1 MLDRVAVH
9 QTRLRVPGIGL
20 DARGVALGA
29 RGLVL
34 LPSLDRLI
42 AFLAVYTEDQA
53 LGGLLESLSID
64 VVKSKL
70 GAREIALS
78 FDAGSSDR
86 MDRVSEVA
94 RLTGGFTFTGTS
106 RHFVQYRDAA
116 APFGY
121 DAREI
126 TATDAPLAL
135 YHNTFNQV
143 YEVERQLDLKSL
155 LMRLMPHADPTA
167 ELEDGPLWI
176 LAESGL
182 GPSLLGYFAR
192 SQVGAEVGIA
202 EWPPETSFD
211 EGPTRRFLFRVQEL
225 PPRMRTLVRL
235 TPGITAF
242 IPAGPYAAVEHAF
255 RHPITLSACP
265 VFERDSLV
273 LFRGRGEPALEI
285 RPLPVLADVRAL
297 QSAELGS
304 APMPAPAAGA
314 DQPPPPIAV
323 PVRLMADLEPPS
335 ALGAIF
341 VPADELSLLRRL
353 VYALS
358 VETIKR
364 LKIAVAREGA
374 FVVSDGTLE
383 AIPLGIFYQR
393 LHPSIFAP
401 VGLRVVPAVDPDTLF
416 RSLGAPEGVVI
427 FLRQNAPALAVQSK
441 SFAPLEHALLEGH
454 SWAPVDAAEIEPAL
468 ATEIPTVWLDP
479 LGMRPLA
486 DVESAAV
493 ADTE

>member
-53 LGGLLESLSID
+53 LGGLIESLAIE
-64 VVKSKL
+64 VVRSKL
-70 GAREIALS
+70 GTREVALS

-86 MDRVSEVA
+86 MDRVAEVA

-126 TATDAPLAL
+126 LATDAPLAL
-135 YHNTFNQV
+135 YHNTFSQV
-143 YEVERQLDLKSL
+143 YEIERHLDLKSL
-155 LMRLMPHADPTA
+155 LMRLMPHPNPSA
-167 ELEDGPLWI
+167 ELADAPLWV
-176 LAESGL
+176 LAEAGL

-192 SQVGAEVGIA
+192 SNVGAEVGVA
-202 EWPPETSFD
+202 EWPPESSFD
-211 EGPTRRFLFRVQEL
+211 ESPTRRWLFRVPRL
-225 PPRMRTLVRL
+225 PARMRTLVQT

-242 IPAGPYAAVEHAF
+242 VPAGQGAAVQHAW
-255 RHPITLSACP
+255 RHPITLQACP
-265 VFERDSLV
+265 VFDREGLV
-273 LFRGRGEPALEI
+273 LFRGRGEPPLEI

-297 QSAELGS
+297 ERAELQQGTELSAAAGSAE
-304 APMPAPAAGA
+304 
-314 DQPPPPIAV
+314 PPPTVAV
-323 PVRLMADLEPPS
+323 PVRLMPDLEPPR

-341 VPADELSLLRRL
+341 VPADELVLLRRL
-353 VYALS
+353 VYGLGF
-358 VETIKR
+358 ETIQR
-364 LKIAVAREGA
+364 LRVALTREGA
-374 FVVSDGTLE
+374 YVLGEGGLE
-383 AIPLGIFYQR
+383 SLPLGIFHQR
-393 LHPSIFAP
+393 FHESIYLP
-401 VGLRVVPAVDPDTLF
+401 VGMRVVPAVEPDTLF
-416 RSLGAPEGVVI
+416 ASLGSPEGMIV
-427 FLRQNAPALAVQSK
+427 FLRPNAAALAVRTS
-441 SFAPLEHALLEGH
+441 SFVPLERALLEGH
-454 SWAPVDAAEIEPAL
+454 AWAPVDAAELEPAL
-468 ATEIPTVWLDP
+468 ATELTTVWLDP

-486 DVESAAV
+486 GVESTA
-493 ADTE
+493 EPE